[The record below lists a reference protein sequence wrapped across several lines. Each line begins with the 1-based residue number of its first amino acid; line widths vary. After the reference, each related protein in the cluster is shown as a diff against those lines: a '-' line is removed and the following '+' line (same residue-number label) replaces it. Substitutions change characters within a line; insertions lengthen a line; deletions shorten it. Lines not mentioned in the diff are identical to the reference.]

1 MRKKSFYKD
10 LKRSLSSSKARFL
23 SIMAMIALGV
33 GFFAGINATEPDMVL
48 SADQYFKDQNL
59 SNFRIMSPL
68 GFESEDLAKIR
79 SVPETDVIMESY
91 TKDVFLSSEESTYIT
106 KLYSYNEE
114 DLDQG
119 TYLNQ
124 PRIEEGRMPKTSGE
138 IVLESKVRDLPGI
151 KLGDTI
157 TLSLPNADD
166 WKDSFKTKTYTVTG
180 FITMPYYIS
189 FERGQT
195 NIGDGSIDYYGMI
208 LKQDFAME
216 DITDLFIKTKNS
228 DEIQAYSDEYK
239 TYHSP
244 MEDKFDEFGEYA
256 MDRETKDL
264 RKKLQEGEDELQ
276 EEKTKAEKEIAD
288 AQQEL
293 VDAEKKLTDGEI
305 ELEDN
310 IIKYKKEFKEKRQE
324 IKDGKLALEK
334 GKADYFVGYT
344 TWLEGYNEYQDGMT
358 ELNASKAQLEAAK
371 IQLDQGERELSAA
384 KTQLDQGRE
393 QITLLENVLV
403 GLKGIQTSLP
413 EGTELTKEEYLE
425 IIQNIKVL
433 SPEIGKIIEESI
445 PFADPNLTASIR
457 AALEG
462 GILELGLNLES
473 AKVSYE
479 NGLRDYENGQALLV
493 KNRANY
499 EAGLKAYQS
508 GEKVLAESKIKIDEG
523 KATLDAANQEI
534 QENEVKLLDGE
545 KTLDKGEEEFFA
557 TVEETKIE
565 LADGRVELEDGKATF
580 TKEKAKAEKEIAE
593 AEKEIKDAERLIK
606 ELPSNWF
613 ISPREAFPGYAT
625 LGDDARRIGSVAKVF
640 PLFFFLVAAL
650 VCLTTMTRMVE
661 EERIQIGTL
670 KALGYKT
677 STISLKYLMYALLA
691 SFIGS
696 VIGFLA
702 GFQIFPRAIITVYQA
717 MYETPY
723 VLAPF
728 HWDLALISTAIAVVT
743 TVSASLFAT
752 VNELRETPAILMQ
765 PKAPKPGKRIFLER
779 IKPLWSRLSFSYK
792 VTFRNIFRYKKRF
805 LMTVIGISGC
815 SALLVTG
822 FGISDSVNAIMNEQF
837 EEIFIYDG
845 MVVLNEESEPS
856 QKNLDK
862 ILGENPDVKNF
873 MSVHNESVTLLKSG
887 SSREYEVNLIIPED
901 VKKFR
906 NFYDLHER
914 VGNEEV
920 PLTNEGAVLTEK
932 VAELLDVKVGDTLKY
947 QDTENRIYEFMISG
961 ITENY
966 LAHYIYM
973 TEEYFDSITLRTP
986 ELNAGLFTLND
997 PNNLDQSSFTQ
1008 ELMESKGVIGSIL
1021 VKTIQDEFG
1030 KSLAALDYVVYILI
1044 LAAGALA
1051 FVVLYNLTNINITER
1066 IREIAT
1072 IKVLG
1077 FRDKEVSA
1085 YVYRENIFLTLMGTV
1100 TGLGL
1105 GVILHRFVMG
1115 TMEIDSMMFGK
1126 IISIPSYLYSMV
1138 LTMAFAI
1145 AVNSFMYFKLKKV
1158 DMASSLKSVE

>member
-1 MRKKSFYKD
+1 MKRQSFYKD
-10 LKRSLSSSKARFL
+10 LKRSISSSKARFL

-48 SADQYFKDQNL
+48 SADQYYKDQNL
-59 SNFRIMSPL
+59 ANFRIMSPL
-68 GFESEDLAKIR
+68 GFEGEDLEKIR
-79 SVPETDVIMESY
+79 NLPETDIIMESY
-91 TKDVFLSSEESTYIT
+91 TKDVFINDSESIYTT
-106 KLYSYNEE
+106 KLYSYDVKENER
-114 DLDQG
+114 G

-124 PRIEEGRMPKTSGE
+124 PRIEEGRMPEKTGE
-138 IVLESKVRDLPGI
+138 IALEVKVRDIPKI
-151 KLGDTI
+151 KIGDTI
-157 TLSLPNADD
+157 TLSLPNGDD
-166 WKDSFKTKTYTVTG
+166 LKDFFKEKTYTVTG

-216 DITDLFIKTKNS
+216 NITDLFIKTKNS
-228 DEIQAYSDEYK
+228 DDLLAYSKEYE
-239 TYHSP
+239 TYHAP
-244 MEDKFDEFGEYA
+244 MEEKIDEFGEFA
-256 MDRETKDL
+256 MDRETSAL
-264 RKKLQEGEDELQ
+264 RKELQEGKDKLL
-276 EEKTKAEKEIAD
+276 EEKTKAEKEITD
-288 AQQEL
+288 AEQKL
-293 VDAEKKLTDGEI
+293 MDAEKKINDGEI
-305 ELEDN
+305 ELEEN
-310 IIKYKKEFKEKRQE
+310 IVKYTKEFEDKRLE
-324 IKDGKLALEK
+324 IKEGKAALEK
-334 GKADYFVGYT
+334 GKTEYFAGYS
-344 TWLEGYNEYQDGMT
+344 TWLEGYNEYQDGKT
-358 ELNASKAQLEAAK
+358 ELNASKAQLDSAK
-371 IQLDQGERELSAA
+371 NQLDQGERELNAA
-384 KTQLDQGRE
+384 KTQLDQAKE
-393 QITLLENVLV
+393 QIALLENVLL
-403 GLKGIQTSLP
+403 GLKEIQAGLP
-413 EGTELTKEEYLE
+413 EGSDMTEEEYQQL
-425 IIQNIKVL
+425 ILDIKLL
-433 SPEIGKIIEESI
+433 SPEIGRIIEENI
-445 PFADPNLTASIR
+445 PFTDPNFVASIR
-457 AALEG
+457 TALNEG
-462 GILELGLNLES
+462 TKELERTLETS
-473 AKVSYE
+473 KASYD
-479 NGLRDYENGQALLV
+479 NGLRDYEKGKILLQENKV
-493 KNRANY
+493 KY
-499 EAGLKAYQS
+499 EAGLMEYQK
-508 GEKVLAESKIKIDEG
+508 GEKLLFDSKKEIDAG
-523 KATLDAANQEI
+523 KAKLDAANQEI
-534 QENEVKLLDGE
+534 QENEVKLIEGE
-545 KTLDKGEEEFFA
+545 KALDEGEKEFFT
-557 TVEETKIE
+557 TVEETKVE
-565 LADGRVELEDGKATF
+565 LADAKIELKDGKETF
-580 TKEKAKAEKEIAE
+580 QKEKTKAEKEIAD

-613 ISPREAFPGYAT
+613 VSPREAYPGYAT
-625 LGDDARRIGSVAKVF
+625 LGDDATRIGSVAKVF

-677 STISLKYLMYALLA
+677 STIAMKYLIYALLA

-728 HWDLALISTAIAVVT
+728 HWGLALLSTAIAVVT

-752 VNELRETPAILMQ
+752 VSELRETPAILMQ
-765 PKAPKPGKRIFLER
+765 PKAPKPGKRILLER

-845 MVVLNEESEPS
+845 MVVLNEDSEAS
-856 QKNLDK
+856 QINLDK
-862 ILGENPDVKNF
+862 ILGDNPDVKNF
-873 MSVHNESVTLLKSG
+873 MSAHNESITLSRSG
-887 SSREYEVNLIIPED
+887 SSREYEVNLIIPEEL
-901 VKKFR
+901 KSFR

-914 VGNEEV
+914 VGNEAIN
-920 PLTNEGAVLTEK
+920 LTDEGAVITEK
-932 VAELLDVKVGDTLKY
+932 VAELLDVSIGDTLKY
-947 QDTENRIYEFMISG
+947 QDTENRTYEFKIAG

-966 LAHYIYM
+966 LAHYVYM
-973 TEEYFDSITLRTP
+973 TEGYFDQITLRTP
-986 ELNAGLFTLND
+986 VQNAGLFTLND
-997 PNNLDQSSFTQ
+997 PENIDESSFTQ
-1008 ELMESKGVIGSIL
+1008 KLMDNEGVVGSIL

-1030 KSLAALDYVVYILI
+1030 RSLEALDYVVYILV

-1100 TGLGL
+1100 VGLAL

-1126 IISIPSYLYSMV
+1126 IISLPSYLYSMV

-1145 AVNSFMYFKLKKV
+1145 AVNFFMFFKLKKV